1 MWAPRALRG
10 NARLKSLGS
19 KASRAQVL
27 CATAIVAAA
36 CSRSN
41 GPPPAAPQA
50 PPPAPRAYG
59 AVSSERLL
67 AADSEPGQWM
77 SYGRTYSEQRYS
89 PLAQIDT
96 RNVGRLGLAW
106 FADFDTHRGQE
117 STPLEVDGTIYVT
130 TAWSKVR
137 AYDAKSGA
145 PLWAY
150 DPSVPGEW
158 GVNACCDVVNRGAA
172 VWNGKI
178 YLGTLDGRLIAL
190 DAATGKPV
198 WQVQTT
204 DPRKAYS
211 ITGAPRVALG
221 KVLIGQAGSE
231 FSQRGYIS
239 AYDAETGKLDWR
251 WYVVPG
257 NPADGF
263 ENKQMALAAKTWGG
277 QWWKTGGGG
286 APWDAI
292 TYDPQTGYVLIGT
305 GNGAPWPAEIR
316 SPGNNDNLYLA
327 SIVALRLTTGEYVWH
342 YQMTPH
348 ESWDYDETQQIVLA
362 DLTLDGRKRHVAM
375 QASKNGYF
383 YVLDAATGKLI
394 SAEGFVPNINW
405 SFGIDLATGR
415 PRINPAARYDRTG
428 KGFLVVPTVF
438 GAHSWQPMSY
448 NPATGLVYI
457 PAVYANYPLVATHR
471 DDNPMGQKLS
481 ISFAKGL
488 AMYRQPGNRRI
499 DEGSL
504 LAWDPVKQ
512 REAWRV
518 SFGSAHGGGTLTTA
532 GGLVFQ
538 GNAQGDAEGDA
549 GNSQPEGNSGR
560 SEGDPQYDEFAA
572 YRADNGSRLW
582 SMRVE
587 TGVGAGPVTFE
598 VDGEQ
603 YVAVVAGSRMRGDF
617 YAPNH
622 SRLLVFKLGGTAH
635 LPPALPPPKMTLD
648 PPPEFG
654 TPSVLRHGEQIYD
667 RFCGTCHGTDGQSR
681 GLFPDLRY
689 SATLASPVAFDAIVL
704 DGALTANGMVSFR
717 KALTPQ
723 DADAVRAYVVS
734 RAHDAL
740 KDGPGGIA
748 ASGDSSKPQ

>member
-1 MWAPRALRG
+1 MGEQDCEWAPSLRMG
-10 NARLKSLGS
+10 SHPRSL
-19 KASRAQVL
+19 ACL
-27 CATAIVAAA
+27 CAAALLAAA
-36 CSRSN
+36 CSRSS
-41 GPPPAAPQA
+41 GPRPAAP
-50 PPPAPRAYG
+50 PPPSPPRVYG

-67 AADSEPGQWM
+67 AADSDPAQWM

-96 RNVGRLGLAW
+96 SNVGRLGLAW
-106 FADFDTHRGQE
+106 FADFDTNRGQE

-137 AYDAKSGA
+137 AYDAKAGA
-145 PLWAY
+145 LLWSY
-150 DPSVPGEW
+150 DPKVPGEW

-172 VWNGKI
+172 VWDGKI
-178 YLGTLDGRLIAL
+178 YFGTLDGRLIAL
-190 DAATGKPV
+190 DAATGRPV

-204 DPRKAYS
+204 DPRKPYS
-211 ITGAPRVALG
+211 ITGAPRVAMG

-231 FSQRGYIS
+231 FSQRGYLS

-257 NPADGF
+257 NPANGF
-263 ENKQMALAAKTWGG
+263 ENEQMALAAKTWGG

-316 SPGNNDNLYLA
+316 SRGNNDNLYLA
-327 SIVALRLTTGEYVWH
+327 SIVALRLATGEYVWH

-348 ESWDYDETQQIVLA
+348 ESWDYDETQQITLA
-362 DLTLDGRKRHVAM
+362 DLTIDGRKRHVAM

-383 YVLDAATGKLI
+383 YVLDASTGKLI
-394 SAEGFVPNINW
+394 SARGFVPNINW

-457 PAVYANYPLVATHR
+457 PAVYANFPMVATR
-471 DDNPMGQKLS
+471 QDDNPMGQKLS
-481 ISFAKGL
+481 ISFAKGF
-488 AMYRQPGNRRI
+488 AMYQKPGNRRI
-499 DEGSL
+499 DEGFL
-504 LAWDPVKQ
+504 IAWDPVKQ
-512 REAWRV
+512 KEAWQV
-518 SFGSAHGGGTLTTA
+518 PLGSGHGGGTLTTA

-538 GNAQGDAEGDA
+538 GN
-549 GNSQPEGNSGR
+549 SQH
-560 SEGDPQYDEFAA
+560 DEFVA
-572 YRADNGSRLW
+572 YRADHGSRLW
-582 SMRVE
+582 GM
-587 TGVGAGPVTFE
+587 GVGTGIVAGPATFE
-598 VDGEQ
+598 VDGTQ
-603 YVAVVAGSRMRGDF
+603 YVAVVAGSRMQGDF

-622 SRLLVFKLGGTAH
+622 SRLLAFKLGGTAH
-635 LPPALPPPKMTLD
+635 LPPAPPAPEMVLA
-648 PPPEFG
+648 PPHEFG
-654 TPSVLRHGEQIYD
+654 TAAVVTHGGEVYD

-689 SATLASPVAFDAIVL
+689 SATLASPVAFDAVVL
-704 DGALTANGMVSFR
+704 EGALTANGMVSFR
-717 KALTPQ
+717 KALTVQ
-723 DADAVRAYVVS
+723 DADAVRAYIVS
-734 RAHDAL
+734 RAHYAV
-740 KDGPGGIA
+740 K
-748 ASGDSSKPQ
+748 SR

>member
-1 MWAPRALRG
+1 MVNRVPQ
-10 NARLKSLGS
+10 RLVTL
-19 KASRAQVL
+19 L
-27 CATAIVAAA
+27 CAAPILMAA
-36 CSRSN
+36 CTRSAA
-41 GPPPAAPQA
+41 PPAAA
-50 PPPAPRAYG
+50 PHPPSPRVYG

-67 AADSEPGQWM
+67 AADSDPAQWM
-77 SYGRTYSEQRYS
+77 TYGRTYSEQRYS
-89 PLAQIDT
+89 PLAQINAG
-96 RNVGRLGLAW
+96 NVGKLGLTW
-106 FADFDTHRGQE
+106 FGDFDTNRGQE

-137 AYDAKSGA
+137 AYQAKTGTL
-145 PLWAY
+145 LWTY
-150 DPSVPGEW
+150 DPKVPGEW

-172 VWNGKI
+172 VWNGKV
-178 YLGTLDGRLIAL
+178 YVGTLDGRLIAL
-190 DAATGKPV
+190 AAATGKPV

-204 DPRKAYS
+204 DPKKAYS
-211 ITGAPRVALG
+211 ITGAPRVAMG

-257 NPADGF
+257 NPANGF
-263 ENKQMALAAKTWGG
+263 ENQQMALAAKTWGG

-292 TYDPQTGYVLIGT
+292 SFDPQTGYVLIGT

-327 SIVALRLTTGEYVWH
+327 SIVALRLDTGEYVWH

-348 ESWDYDETQQIVLA
+348 ESWDYDATQQIMLA
-362 DLTLDGRKRHVAM
+362 DLTIGGRRRHVAM

-383 YVLDAATGKLI
+383 YVLDAVTGKLI
-394 SAEGFVPNINW
+394 SARGFVPNINW
-405 SFGIDLATGR
+405 SFGVDLATGR
-415 PRINPAARYDRTG
+415 PRINPAARYDKTG

-438 GAHSWQPMSY
+438 GAHSWHPMSY

-457 PAVYANYPLVATHR
+457 PAVYANYPMVATR
-471 DDNPMGQKLS
+471 QDDNPMGQKLS
-481 ISFAKGL
+481 ISFAKGM

-499 DEGSL
+499 DAGFL
-504 LAWDPVKQ
+504 LAWDPVRQK
-512 REAWRV
+512 AVWRV
-518 SFGSAHGGGTLTTA
+518 PLGAEHGGGTLTTA

-538 GNAQGDAEGDA
+538 GN
-549 GNSQPEGNSGR
+549 SQH
-560 SEGDPQYDEFAA
+560 DEFVA
-572 YRADNGSRLW
+572 YRADDGTRLW
-582 SMRVE
+582 SMGVE
-587 TGVGAGPVTFE
+587 TGIVAGPSTYE

-603 YVAVVAGSRMRGDF
+603 YVAVVAGSRMRGNF

-622 SRLLVFKLGGTAH
+622 SRLLVFHLGGAAR
-635 LPPALPPPKMTLD
+635 LPPAPPTPEPVLN

-654 TPSVLRHGEQIYD
+654 TPGIRRHGAQLYD

-704 DGALTANGMVSFR
+704 DGARTANGMVSFS
-717 KALTPQ
+717 KALRAQ
-723 DADAVRAYVVS
+723 DADAVRAYLVT
-734 RAHDAL
+734 RAHAAAAQ
-740 KDGPGGIA
+740 GA
-748 ASGDSSKPQ
+748 ASLR